1 MASGF
6 RSSARGGSFRNRSAG
21 DSGLEQERLKTRQ
34 VVSGM
39 KEQRNAYSKVHGDNI
54 AGLERVNN
62 LEEENKADIKSFENQ
77 KFETRR
83 RAIQERQRTEY
94 NRDMAKAKAYEQQSK
109 FWSGLSQTLS
119 KDLMGAAN
127 NVNQMIEAK
136 QASAAQQ
143 TRDRAAVVTEQLFQ
157 KLLDDG
163 DLDAYYDALEAF
175 KSGNVEEAQYFAE
188 TSPKATAGSQTIW
201 AVRRL
206 KTIDLDIADYLK
218 NVTENGGTVNALT
231 IENHLERYRGFV
243 LGANG
248 WTNSKNVEVGQWN
261 EAFTA
266 KKVALKKHYRD
277 EARKTKFK
285 ELTGNAQQL
294 LKAQQTPEN
303 FTRLV
308 KLFSMTSDDTTGL
321 PVGMGASIDASVQ
334 FLAEDLEIP
343 EEVAKQI
350 LNSQTPEQGRQKP
363 DETYLSRRADIW
375 EKYKAWRTEAKKK
388 ATQATETNRKYR
400 DLKESQH
407 IQHWFA
413 NTGKYAEGG
422 ELAGQ
427 GWDGNTETRKE
438 RYTWAKT
445 NGLTKTAA
453 LIEAYAPYDE
463 SVYTKGLQVEYA
475 DDLHAAGDWDEAY
488 EFIENVPGW
497 TNEDRRKAKAKF
509 PELRQLALGGS
520 SVKKI
525 DEEIETRLRVSLG
538 KEYQGPQRLTPAS
551 LPQTVINGRVYLVN
565 QFKLHSK
572 NQTKD
577 AAGYTASLELA
588 WKDTKAMIE
597 FKDADQRGQG
607 WAQIELAADSESNQ
621 INFPMAEHRID
632 PAGWTTPQA
641 EELLKSSP
649 DPWGKEELLSTNALN
664 RLAIQLNNGEPIRIP
679 EIVKEYSITHKIPIP
694 ELINAQ
700 LSQTRKSQGGVEIQW
715 DQRMEPGTRD
725 IALAAADQPGYLNV
739 ADRIRRANS
748 LAELQ
753 GLHDF
758 AQTGGL
764 GNLQNSKP
772 EVVNATVGAAK
783 FKEVTTQMF
792 RNREVADKWAEVL
805 SGCGDGCNLGD
816 IRAISEDETKFKLT
830 PGSITSR
837 TLIQRIGNG
846 NAYGLTYNG
855 VTGYFI
861 ITED

>member
-21 DSGLEQERLKTRQ
+21 DSGLDQERQKTRQ
-34 VVSGM
+34 VVSGL
-39 KEQRNAYSKVHGDNI
+39 KEQRNAYSKIHGDKI

-62 LEEENKADIKSFENQ
+62 LEEENRAEIQTLEN
-77 KFETRR
+77 KKWETRR
-83 RAIQERQRTEY
+83 QAIEVRKRTEY
-94 NRDMAKAKAYEQQSK
+94 NRDMAKAKQYEQQSK
-109 FWSGLSQTLS
+109 FWSGLSKTLGQS
-119 KDLMGAAN
+119 LADVAGGIKQG
-127 NVNQMIEAK
+127 IEAK

-175 KSGNVEEAQYFAE
+175 KSGNVEEALYFAE
-188 TSPKATAGSQTIW
+188 TSPKATAGSQTVW
-201 AVRRL
+201 AARRL
-206 KTIDLDIADYLK
+206 KTVDTDIADYLK
-218 NVTENGGTVNALT
+218 NVTQNGGTVNALT
-231 IENHLERYRGFV
+231 IEEHLERYRGFV
-243 LGANG
+243 LAANG
-248 WTNSKNVEVGQWN
+248 WTNSKNAEVGKWN

-266 KKVALKKHYRD
+266 KKIALKKHYRD

-294 LKAQQTPEN
+294 FLAQKTPEN

-308 KLFSMTSDDTTGL
+308 KLFSMSSDDTTGL

-334 FLAEDLEIP
+334 FMAENLEFP
-343 EEVAKQI
+343 EEIAKQI
-350 LNSQTPEQGRQKP
+350 LNSPTPEEGRQKP
-363 DETYLSRRADIW
+363 DETYLSRRPDLW
-375 EKYKAWRTEAKKK
+375 EKYKEWRTEAKKK
-388 ATQATETNRKYR
+388 ATQAEETNRKYK
-400 DLKESQH
+400 DLEESNN
-407 IQHWFA
+407 IKHWFGH
-413 NTGKYAEGG
+413 TGKFAEGG

-427 GWDGNTETRKE
+427 GWDGNTESRKE

-463 SVYTKGLQVEYA
+463 TVYTKGLQVEYA
-475 DDLHAAGDWDEAY
+475 AQLHEAGDWDEAY

-497 TNEDRRKAKAKF
+497 TNEDRREAKAKF
-509 PELRQLALGGS
+509 PELRQLALAGS
-520 SVKKI
+520 SVKNI
-525 DEEIETRLRVSLG
+525 DEEIENRLRVSLG

-577 AAGYTASLELA
+577 AAGYAASLELA

-597 FKDADQRGQG
+597 FKDGEQRGQG
-607 WAQIELAADSESNQ
+607 FAQIELASDSDSNQ
-621 INFPMAEHRID
+621 INFPMAEHRSD
-632 PAGWTTPQA
+632 PDGWTTPQA
-641 EELLKSSP
+641 EELLKSSA
-649 DPWGKEELLSTNALN
+649 DPWGKEEILSTKSLN
-664 RLAIQLNNGEPIRIP
+664 RLAIQLNNEEPIRVP
-679 EIVKEYSITHKIPIP
+679 EIVKEYSIKHNIPIS
-694 ELINAQ
+694 ELMNSQ
-700 LSQTRKSQGGVEIQW
+700 LSQTRKSKGGVDITW
-715 DQRMEPGTRD
+715 DQRMKPGARD
-725 IALAAADQPGYLNV
+725 IALAAADMPGYLNV
-739 ADRIRRANS
+739 AERIKRANS
-748 LAELQ
+748 LAEIQ
-753 GLHDF
+753 GYNNF
-758 AQTGGL
+758 VQSGGL

-772 EVVNATVGAAK
+772 EVVNATVGAAP
-783 FKEVTTQMF
+783 FKPVTTQMF

-805 SGCGDGCNLGD
+805 AGCGDGCNLGD
-816 IRAISEDETKFKLT
+816 ISAISEDQTKFKLT

-846 NAYGLTYNG
+846 QAYGITYNAT
-855 VTGYFI
+855 TGNFI